1 MQIWFCPLNFQA
13 IEIVVSEMNKD
24 REKILQA
31 IHKALQTPSVKP
43 VRPDF
48 NTSIYNPDEKNED
61 WAILFAQNLK
71 KVQGEF
77 CYCTDEKDF
86 IANLLGLIKHKK
98 ANEIFVWEKELQNFL
113 EITDVPFQKNTQ
125 NLKNAEIGIT
135 SCEYLIARTGSVL
148 VSSKQNLG
156 RSLSIYPPIHIVVA
170 FASQIVY
177 DVETAL
183 AKMREKYKVFPSMLS
198 FITGPS
204 RTADIEKTLVLG
216 AHGPKELHVFLIDN
230 NS

>member
-1 MQIWFCPLNFQA
+1 
-13 IEIVVSEMNKD
+13 MNKD
-24 REKILQA
+24 REKILEA
-31 IHKALQTPSVKP
+31 IHKALQRTSAKP
-43 VRPDF
+43 ARPDF
-48 NTSIYNPDEKNED
+48 NVSIYNPDEKNED

-86 IANLLGLIKHKK
+86 VANLLGLIKQKK
-98 ANEIFVWEKELQNFL
+98 AKEIFVWEKELQSFL
-113 EITDVPFQKNTQ
+113 EITDISFQKNTQ

-135 SCEYLIARTGSVL
+135 SCEYLVARTGSIL
-148 VSSKQNLG
+148 VSSRQNLG

-183 AKMREKYKVFPSMLS
+183 TKMREKYKVFPSMLS

-216 AHGPKELHVFLIDN
+216 AHGPCELHVFLIDDN
-230 NS
+230 

>member
-1 MQIWFCPLNFQA
+1 
-13 IEIVVSEMNKD
+13 MNKD
-24 REKILQA
+24 REKILEA
-31 IHKALQTPSVKP
+31 IHKALQQPSAKP
-43 VRPDF
+43 ARPDF
-48 NTSIYNPDEKNED
+48 SASIYNPDEKNED

-86 IANLLGLIKHKK
+86 VSNLLGLIKQKK

-135 SCEYLIARTGSVL
+135 SCEYLVARTGSIL
-148 VSSKQNLG
+148 VSSRQNLG

-170 FASQIVY
+170 FASQLVY

-216 AHGPKELHVFLIDN
+216 AHGPRELHVFLIDDN
-230 NS
+230 

>member
-1 MQIWFCPLNFQA
+1 
-13 IEIVVSEMNKD
+13 MNKD

-31 IHKALQTPSVKP
+31 IQTALQQQPSNKP
-43 VRPDF
+43 SRPDF
-48 NTSIYNPDEKNED
+48 SASIYNPDEKNED
-61 WAILFAQNLK
+61 WTILFAQNLK

-77 CYCTDEKDF
+77 CYCSNEKDL

-98 ANEIFVWEKELQNFL
+98 ANEIFVWEKELQIFL
-113 EITDVPFQKNTQ
+113 EITDVPFQKGIQ

-148 VSSKQNLG
+148 VSSRQNLG

-177 DVETAL
+177 DIETAL
-183 AKMREKYKVFPSMLS
+183 TQIREKYKVFPSMLS

-216 AHGPKELHVFLIDN
+216 AHGPRELHVFLLEDN
-230 NS
+230 HFNP